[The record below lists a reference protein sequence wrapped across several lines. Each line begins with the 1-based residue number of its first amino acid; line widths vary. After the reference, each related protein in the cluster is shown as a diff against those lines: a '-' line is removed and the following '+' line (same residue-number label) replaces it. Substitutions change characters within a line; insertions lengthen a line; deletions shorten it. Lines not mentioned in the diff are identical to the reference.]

1 MEKLQKDLKTKGVNL
16 FTKYMLWYLIC
27 KTYDMDMLLE
37 LLVIMNTMPKVVLQV
52 KGKNFSSI

>member
-52 KGKNFSSI
+52 KGKNFSSN